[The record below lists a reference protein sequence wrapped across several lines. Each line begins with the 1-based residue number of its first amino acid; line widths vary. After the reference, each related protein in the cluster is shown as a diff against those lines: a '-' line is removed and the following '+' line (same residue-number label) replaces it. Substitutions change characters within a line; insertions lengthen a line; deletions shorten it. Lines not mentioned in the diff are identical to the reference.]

1 MRLGVAASTSLLVTV
16 GRAGNFGSSGDDTTL
31 EGDGFFFGS
40 PGGVGGA
47 GPCINIFYT
56 SILSILSRRR
66 R

>member
-1 MRLGVAASTSLLVTV
+1 MAASTSLLVTV

-47 GPCINIFYT
+47 GPNISTHIYKYIIYST
-56 SILSILSRRR
+56 LSRRR

>member
-16 GRAGNFGSSGDDTTL
+16 GRAGNFGSSGDPTTV
-31 EGDGFFFGS
+31 EGDSLTLGS

-47 GPCINIFYT
+47 GPCIYVT
-56 SILSILSRRR
+56 ILSTITTITRRR